1 MNNIKIPVNEPL
13 LNGNERKYLLRCFDE
28 GYISSTGKYINKFEL
43 EFAKKVCQNWTENKS
58 KKSYHQKHS
67 KN

>member
-43 EFAKKVCQNWTENKS
+43 EFAKKLIANMR
-58 KKSYHQKHS
+58 
-67 KN
+67 